1 MSLAIV
7 VNGTASTFEN
17 LAGPAS
23 LAEVIGELRLKGD
36 RIAVERNGEIVERG
50 RWADTQV
57 EPGDRLEIVHF
68 VGGG

>member
-7 VNGTASTFEN
+7 VNGSDSTFEN
-17 LAGPAS
+17 LGAPAS

-36 RIAVERNGEIVERG
+36 RIAVERNGQIVARG
-50 RWADTQV
+50 RWVDTQV